1 MLSTEAR
8 HHRIHHFKHYLA
20 ILVNGVG
27 PGPKSPTSDQ
37 YKFPPSSL
45 LPHKAEGNISPH
57 TQEETLFP
65 TSERKLKLLGIPTA
79 FIHSHF
85 YLLTAVIQEKEGPYM
100 LLLLGPYTSIFSFP
114 MCLQHPHFYC
124 FFTISVQLSHSHFS
138 PPRRGPSVQFSRSV
152 VSNTM

>member
-8 HHRIHHFKHYLA
+8 HHQIHHFKHYLA
-20 ILVNGVG
+20 ILVSGVD

-65 TSERKLKLLGIPTA
+65 TSERKLKLL
-79 FIHSHF
+79 
-85 YLLTAVIQEKEGPYM
+85 VRN
-100 LLLLGPYTSIFSFP
+100 
-114 MCLQHPHFYC
+114 
-124 FFTISVQLSHSHFS
+124 SHSLHSLPFL
-138 PPRRGPSVQFSRSV
+138 PPYS
-152 VSNTM
+152 